1 MVIHCSKSARW
12 MIFAYYLDDFV
23 LIKIILWTILLL
35 KWTIEL

>member
-1 MVIHCSKSARW
+1 MVVHCSESVCW